1 MLQDGNLGYLDIFL
15 EGMNMQL
22 TDKVAI
28 ITGGGRGI
36 GRAIAYAYAAEGAR
50 VVIAARNTTQLDEVV
65 AEIEAND
72 GEVLAVPTDVQV
84 RSEVEAL
91 VQKTVD
97 HFGRID
103 ILVNNAGIN
112 PRGLF
117 LDSTDEEWEQ
127 GWQVNVMGVV
137 HCCRAALPIMQQQ
150 GSGNIINVG
159 SGMGQVGHANLSV
172 YCASKAALHGLTQ
185 AIAEEVW
192 QDGIIANVLIPGPV
206 KTELSK
212 PAWESEES
220 FRAKSDPWKAP
231 EQVVASALFL
241 AAQPPVSGMTGQILS
256 IMRRNSP

>member
-1 MLQDGNLGYLDIFL
+1 
-15 EGMNMQL
+15 MQL
-22 TDKVAI
+22 KDKVAI

-36 GRAIAYAYAAEGAR
+36 GRAIAIAYATEGAR
-50 VVIAARNTTQLDEVV
+50 LVIAARSTEQLDAVA
-65 AEIEAND
+65 AEITELGGA
-72 GEVLAVPTDVQV
+72 VLTVPTDLRIQT
-84 RSEVEAL
+84 EVENL
-91 VQKTVD
+91 VQQTVD
-97 HFGRID
+97 RFGRID

-127 GWQVNVMGVV
+127 GWQINVMGVV
-137 HCCRAALPIMQQQ
+137 RCCRAALPIMKQQ

-206 KTELSK
+206 KTELSR
-212 PAWESEES
+212 ASWENAGT
-220 FRAKSDPWKAP
+220 FRAESDPWKEP

-241 AAQPPVSGMTGQILS
+241 AAQPPDSGMTGQILS

>member
-1 MLQDGNLGYLDIFL
+1 
-15 EGMNMQL
+15 MQL
-22 TDKVAI
+22 KDKVAI

-36 GRAIAYAYAAEGAR
+36 GRAIAIAYAAEGAR
-50 VVIAARNTTQLDEVV
+50 VVIAARSTTQLDEAVG
-65 AEIEAND
+65 EIEAKD
-72 GEVLAVPTDVQV
+72 GKVLAVPTDVRV
-84 RSEVEAL
+84 RSEVENL
-91 VQKTVD
+91 IQQTVAQ
-97 HFGRID
+97 FGRID

-112 PRGLF
+112 PRGPF

-127 GWQVNVMGVV
+127 GWQINVMGVV

-192 QDGIIANVLIPGPV
+192 EDGIIANVLIPGPV

-241 AAQPPVSGMTGQILS
+241 ATQSPTTGMTGQILS

>member
-1 MLQDGNLGYLDIFL
+1 MPIPFLKELIMLLK
-15 EGMNMQL
+15 
-22 TDKVAI
+22 DKVAI
-28 ITGGGRGI
+28 ITGSGRGI
-36 GRAIAYAYAAEGAR
+36 GRAIAIAYASEGAR
-50 VVIAARNTTQLDEVV
+50 VVIAARSGSQLDEVA
-65 AEIEAND
+65 AEIAAQG
-72 GEVLAVPTDVQV
+72 GEVLAVPTDM
-84 RSEVEAL
+84 RIRTDVENL
-91 VQKTVD
+91 VQQTVD
-97 HFGRID
+97 RFGRID
-103 ILVNNAGIN
+103 ILVNNAGVN

-127 GWQVNVMGVV
+127 GWQINVMGVV

-206 KTELSK
+206 RTELSK
-212 PAWESEES
+212 PAWVNAGT
-220 FRAKSDPWKAP
+220 FRAQSDPWKEP

-241 AAQPPVSGMTGQILS
+241 ASQPPASGMTGQILS

>member
-1 MLQDGNLGYLDIFL
+1 
-15 EGMNMQL
+15 MQL
-22 TDKVAI
+22 KDKVAL

-36 GRAIAYAYAAEGAR
+36 GRAIALAYAAEGAR
-50 VVIAARNTTQLDEVV
+50 VVIASRSTSQLDEVA
-65 AEIEAND
+65 AEIATEG
-72 GEVLAVPTDVQV
+72 GEVLAVPTDL
-84 RSEVEAL
+84 RIETEVENL
-91 VQKTVD
+91 VRQTVD
-97 HFGRID
+97 RFGRID

-127 GWQVNVMGVV
+127 GWQINVMGVV
-137 HCCRAALPIMQQQ
+137 RCCRAALPIMQEQ

-206 KTELSK
+206 RTELSK
-212 PAWESEES
+212 PAWESTDS
-220 FRAKSDPWKAP
+220 FRAQSDPWKEP

-241 AAQPPVSGMTGQILS
+241 ATQPPDSGMTGQILS

>member
-1 MLQDGNLGYLDIFL
+1 
-15 EGMNMQL
+15 MQL
-22 TDKVAI
+22 KDKVAI

-36 GRAIAYAYAAEGAR
+36 GRAIAIAYAAEGAR
-50 VVIAARNTTQLDEVV
+50 LVIAARSTEQLDIVA
-65 AEIEAND
+65 AEIIELG
-72 GEVLAVPTDVQV
+72 GEVLTVPTDLRIQT
-84 RSEVEAL
+84 EVENL
-91 VQKTVD
+91 VQQTIEK
-97 HFGRID
+97 FGRID

-117 LDSTDEEWEQ
+117 SDSTDEEWEQ
-127 GWQVNVMGVV
+127 GWQINVMGVV
-137 HCCRAALPIMQQQ
+137 RCCRAALPIMKQQ

-206 KTELSK
+206 KTELSR
-212 PAWESEES
+212 ASWENAGT
-220 FRAKSDPWKAP
+220 FRAESDPWKEP
-231 EQVVASALFL
+231 EQVVASAVFL
-241 AAQPPVSGMTGQILS
+241 AAQPPDSGMTGQILS